1 MILEMEKDI
10 GRYAGGLDLT
20 EAGDRQ
26 RYRAAMWV
34 LDHKIAP
41 RTKERPFFMSA
52 YFASFDEM
60 AHQYGVYSKE
70 AAHAI
75 EAIDRMLGDL
85 VERVH
90 SMTDD
95 RAVVCVVSDHG
106 TLDNRYNIR
115 PNVKLREAGLIT
127 TDGNGR
133 VTDWRAWSQRAG
145 GMSEIRLKNGQD
157 EDAGKRLAQV
167 MKELASD
174 PAFGSLEVL
183 DREQAIERGGFP
195 LADYVLVSRKGYEI
209 RDDAEGDY
217 CTETLHQKAQHG
229 YCERFEEMRASFMI
243 EGYGIERKC
252 DIGSMKLIDI
262 APTLAAVM
270 GFEMPQAEG
279 RNRLK

>member
-1 MILEMEKDI
+1 
-10 GRYAGGLDLT
+10 
-20 EAGDRQ
+20 
-26 RYRAAMWV
+26 
-34 LDHKIAP
+34 
-41 RTKERPFFMSA
+41 
-52 YFASFDEM
+52 
-60 AHQYGVYSKE
+60 
-70 AAHAI
+70 
-75 EAIDRMLGDL
+75 
-85 VERVH
+85 
-90 SMTDD
+90 MTDD

-167 MKELASD
+167 MKELSSD
-174 PAFGSLEVL
+174 PAFGILEVL

-243 EGYGIERKC
+243 EGCGIERKC
-252 DIGSMKLIDI
+252 DIGSMNLIDI
-262 APTLAAVM
+262 APTLASVM
-270 GFEMPQAEG
+270 GFDMPQAEG